1 MVLVVDGGLWLVCSV
16 KLFVDSIVEDMVRI
30 LLTSKDGD
38 RKSINTDIENLNKIL
53 DEEQIVVGRSYLIKF
68 EEKVDFEAL
77 KSGKI
82 KEHFKGA
89 RAEGKIVVEDTTNQD
104 LAEIRRLQKRLR
116 LRR

>member
-1 MVLVVDGGLWLVCSV
+1 MICSV

-30 LLTSKDGD
+30 LLTSKDGY
-38 RKSINTDIENLNKIL
+38 RKRVTTDIENLNKIL
-53 DEEQIVVGRSYLIKF
+53 DEEEIVVGRSYLIKF
-68 EEKVDFEAL
+68 EEKVDFELL

-89 RAEGKIVVEDTTNQD
+89 RAKGKIVVEDATIQD
-104 LAEIRRLQKRLR
+104 LAEIRRLQTRLR